1 MKNKKIIIANWKMN
15 PNSLEKA
22 KKLLSDTKKVSSK
35 LKNIETIVCPP
46 YIYLSDLVKKG
57 IFVGAQNVFSKNV
70 GAHTGMISPY
80 MLEDLGVEYVIIGH
94 SERRLWETNDVVN
107 KKIIEAMRSGLK
119 VILCIGENERDKD
132 AKYFNFLKNQIIE
145 SLEGVSKNALKNICI
160 AYEPIWA
167 ISSNKG
173 SAITPENL
181 HEMIIFIKRVLSDKY
196 GVSTKPPKI
205 LYGGSVN
212 PKNTQGFFT
221 ETSIDGL
228 LVGGASLDI
237 KKFGEILKIADEI

>member
-1 MKNKKIIIANWKMN
+1 MN
-15 PNSLEKA
+15 PNSLDKA
-22 KKLLSDTKKVSSK
+22 KKLFSETKKVATK
-35 LKNIETIVCPP
+35 LKNTQTIICPP
-46 YIYLSDLVKKG
+46 YIYLGSLVDKN
-57 IFVGAQNVFSKNV
+57 ISIGAQNTFSKNV
-70 GAHTGMISPY
+70 GAYTGMISPD

-94 SERRLWETNDVVN
+94 SERRLWETNEIVN

-119 VILCIGENERDKD
+119 VILCIGEKERDKE
-132 AKYFNFLKNQIIE
+132 ANYFHFLKEEILE
-145 SLEGVSKNALKNICI
+145 SLKGVSKNALKNIYI

-173 SAITPENL
+173 SAIDTGNL
-181 HEMIIFIKRVLSDKY
+181 HEMVIFIKRVLSDKY
-196 GVSTKPPKI
+196 GVNTKLPKI

-212 PKNTQGFFT
+212 PKNTQELFT
-221 ETSIDGL
+221 EGNTDGF